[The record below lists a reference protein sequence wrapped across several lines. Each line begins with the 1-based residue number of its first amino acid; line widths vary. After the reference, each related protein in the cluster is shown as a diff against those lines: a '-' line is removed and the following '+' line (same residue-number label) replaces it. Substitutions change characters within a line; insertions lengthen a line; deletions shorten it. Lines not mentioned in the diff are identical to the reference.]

1 MVTPLDRP
9 LRRAVLVDGEP
20 YVVTIDN
27 HGVRIVPK
35 GRRKGHE
42 VAWRDILSGDVTLQ
56 AQLVESLA
64 RSAQDRDTPAR
75 AVGGASDPFDHSAM

>member
-64 RSAQDRDTPAR
+64 RSAQDRDAPAAAPKTAR
-75 AVGGASDPFDHSAM
+75 RRRQSSA